1 MKGGS
6 WASSPVA
13 KLDWELVADWARLS
27 GNGRNYSARRC
38 DGTSSVKAN
47 HARLVIAERA
57 HAGRLEHRWNGGYFE
72 AVINAVNRK
81 SSAGGK
87 PIAALREG
95 SDAQKVVDQASSG
108 LTRRTG
114 GGAAEIH

>member
-6 WASSPVA
+6 WASSPLQ

-27 GNGRNYSARRC
+27 GNGRNLRASPC
-38 DGTSSVKAN
+38 DGTTSVKAN

-72 AVINAVNRK
+72 AVINAFDRK

-87 PIAALREG
+87 LIAALG
-95 SDAQKVVDQASSG
+95 HVGGQSG
-108 LTRRTG
+108 PCLVS
-114 GGAAEIH
+114 ACAPSLI